1 MSRTRSHGSLARRTP
16 PSGLPERMDD
26 PECDPRELEEAL
38 DILGRTARRFG
49 GDRLLLR
56 AVRRLLDSAAPGPIS
71 ILDIGAGGG
80 DTAVSL
86 GAALSALGWT
96 PRITLADRHGATLR
110 LAAGRVAERD
120 PSAPYRFVRLDGETL
135 PFRDG
140 AFDLVV
146 CSTVLHHL
154 EDDGAAA
161 LLREAERVSARG
173 WVVADLRRSRWTLA
187 AVRLLASTLWRRS
200 ALPRVDGPVSVR
212 RSFTP
217 EEVRGLLEREG
228 LGEAIVEGRLL
239 RWMALS
245 A

>member
-1 MSRTRSHGSLARRTP
+1 MTATPHRGSLATRTP

-26 PECDPRELEEAL
+26 PHCDPHDLEEAL

-56 AVRRLLDSAAPGPIS
+56 GIRGVLGSAEPGPIS
-71 ILDIGAGGG
+71 ILDVGAGGG
-80 DTAVSL
+80 DSAASL
-86 GAALSALGWT
+86 RTALSDLAWT
-96 PRITLADRHGATLR
+96 PCFVLADRHAATLR
-110 LAAGRVAERD
+110 LAARRVEERD
-120 PSAPYRFVRLDGETL
+120 PDGAYGFVRLDGEAL

-154 EDDGAAA
+154 EDAAAGA
-161 LLREAERVSARG
+161 LLREAARVSTRG

-187 AVRLLASTLWRRS
+187 AVRLLAGTLWRRS

-212 RSFTP
+212 RSFTTR
-217 EEVRGLLEREG
+217 EVRGLLAAEG
-228 LGEAIVEGRLL
+228 LNDAIVEGRLL
-239 RWMALS
+239 RWTAQS